1 MLQVAGHKYHLRV
14 RARNAV
20 GEGLFHDG
28 GAGVAMHTP
37 ASVPT
42 APRVVV
48 ATASSPTCIN
58 VAATLEDVDCHGD
71 GVASYTFECGCGEVA
86 PLNNKG
92 GGRPQRLGG
101 VQFKKVC
108 AMCVCVCVCVCVWW
122 VGWLRV
128 WLRVWLCVWL
138 CVCGCTLCL
147 RSAGTGMV

>member
-28 GAGVAMHTP
+28 GAGVAMQTP
-37 ASVPT
+37 SSVPT

-48 ATASSPTCIN
+48 ATASSPTCIY

-71 GVASYTFECGCGEVA
+71 DVASYTFECGCGEVA

-101 VQFKKVC
+101 VQCKKVC
-108 AMCVCVCVCVCVWW
+108 AMCVCMCVCVCVC
-122 VGWLRV
+122 GWLGV
-128 WLRVWLCVWL
+128 GV
-138 CVCGCTLCL
+138 
-147 RSAGTGMV
+147 